1 MISERWQKA
10 LLAFGVGLAG
20 AVAIVTPKVLQFE
33 EEAGLDWL
41 FLLRGPIAA
50 PTDVIVVSM
59 DSESASALGLRLDP
73 EDWPRSI
80 HAEAIRRL
88 RGAGAPVIAV
98 DLSFRHPDDS
108 PGDDQLLAD
117 AIREAGNV
125 ILLERLDEPAQA
137 GDTPSPLVVEQRI
150 LPISL
155 LADAALGTA
164 PFPLPSVPAKV
175 SRFWVFGRI
184 DSDVPTLPS
193 AALHAYALTAH
204 DELIA
209 LIDSVRP
216 GTAATL
222 TSRAEISPA
231 HNLTAAAR
239 EIRRIFQSDPD
250 LAREIQA
257 RIGARPDTS
266 PPRGVADVESDLAGR
281 LVALYA
287 GPNFRHLDFYGPARS
302 ITTIPYVRMLAMTA
316 AEARTAFDGKAVFIG
331 FSERR
336 SQLQDDNLQT
346 PFSEGSGT
354 DLSGVE
360 IGATAF
366 ANLLTGRFV
375 QPVASRFQFVILL
388 LFGAAI
394 AAALLWMPTRPGVLV
409 AVLAGPAYVYLAARL
424 FQAGSIWLPVIT
436 PVVGQIPLALIGA
449 FAWKFAHAK
458 HHGDRALH
466 TLGTY
471 LPKRAVDELFRR
483 VEGALPD
490 AQLLHG
496 TCLVTDAQ
504 NYTALAERLP
514 PQELQ
519 KVLNAYYAVLFPEVE
534 RRDGFVADVVGDS
547 MVAIWATPRP
557 DPASRHNACH
567 AAIAIQRATRD
578 FNVANT
584 AFPLPTRIGLHAGEI
599 LLGNVGT
606 QSHLEYRAIGDIVN
620 TASRIQ
626 DLNKQLR
633 TTLLAS
639 EDVLQDAGVLSYRR
653 LGEFLLA
660 GKGVPIRLCDLVNPI
675 AGTSAD
681 QSALIAA
688 FAEAHQ
694 LFLARRWNDAA
705 AAFEALVAG
714 NPDDGPSAF
723 FLRLCYRFAAHEPG
737 AEWTGAVAIGTH

>member
-1 MISERWQKA
+1 MISERWQKP

-20 AVAIVTPKVLQFE
+20 ALAVVTPTVLRFE
-33 EEAGLDWL
+33 EEAGLDLL
-41 FLLRGPIAA
+41 FQLRGPIAA
-50 PTDVIVVSM
+50 PTDVVVVSI
-59 DSESASALGLRLDP
+59 DSESANALGLRLDP
-73 EDWPRSI
+73 EDWPRSF
-80 HAEAIRRL
+80 HAEAVGRL
-88 RGAGAPVIAV
+88 RDAGASVVAV
-98 DLSFRHPDDS
+98 DLSFQRPSDS
-108 PGDDQLLAD
+108 PSDDQFLAD

-125 ILLERLDEPAQA
+125 ILLEWLDEPVQA
-137 GDTPSPLVVEQRI
+137 GGAPSPLAVEQRI
-150 LPISL
+150 LPITL

-164 PFPLPSVPAKV
+164 PFPLPAVPAKV

-184 DSDVPTLPS
+184 DSDVATLPA
-193 AALHAYALTAH
+193 AALHAHAIAAH
-204 DELIA
+204 DELID
-209 LIDSVRP
+209 LIESVRP
-216 GTAATL
+216 GAAATL

-239 EIRRIFQSDPD
+239 EIRRLFQSDPD
-250 LAREIQA
+250 LARDLEA
-257 RIGARPDTS
+257 RIGNQADAARL
-266 PPRGVADVESDLAGR
+266 RDVTDAERDLAGR

-287 GPNFRHLDFYGPARS
+287 GPSFRHLNYYGPARS
-302 ITTIPYVRMLAMTA
+302 ITTVPYVRMLAMTA
-316 AEARTAFDGKAVFIG
+316 TEARTAFNGKAVFVG
-331 FSERR
+331 FSEPR
-336 SQLQDDNLQT
+336 SQLEDDDLQT
-346 PFSEGSGT
+346 PFSERSGT
-354 DLSGVE
+354 DLAGVE

-375 QPVASRFQFVILL
+375 QPVASRLQFVILL
-388 LFGAAI
+388 LFGAAVAI
-394 AAALLWMPTRPGVLV
+394 ALLWMPTRLGVLV
-409 AVLAGPAYVYLAARL
+409 AVAAGPAYVFLAATL
-424 FQAGSIWLPVIT
+424 FKVGSIWLPMIT

-458 HHGDRALH
+458 HHGDRALR
-466 TLGTY
+466 TLETY

-483 VEGALPD
+483 VGGALPD

-496 TCLVTDAQ
+496 TCLITDAQ

-514 PQELQ
+514 PHELQ
-519 KVLNAYYAVLFPEVE
+519 KVLNSYYAVLFPEVE

-567 AAIAIQRATRD
+567 AALAIQRATRD
-578 FNVANT
+578 FNDANP

-633 TTLLAS
+633 TTFLAS

-660 GKGVPIRLCDLVNPI
+660 GKGVPIRLCDLVSPVTG
-675 AGTSAD
+675 AAAD
-681 QSALIAA
+681 QAALIAA
-688 FAEAHQ
+688 FSAAHQ
-694 LFLARRWNDAA
+694 LFLARRWNEAA
-705 AAFEALVAG
+705 AAFEALVVG

-723 FLRLCYRFAAHEPG
+723 FFRLSRRFAAHEPG
-737 AEWTGAVAIGTH
+737 AEWTGAVSIGTT